1 MSGQRPHVCAIQRPQ
16 NSLAVL
22 TNVRQSVNAP
32 RRFLVEAAPI
42 FRSKAAKVGLRRLRR
57 LDVFD
62 VSLSLAQAFATAQD
76 DERRRLIMSTRL
88 CLLNEQL
95 QKLGAMEPPPEP
107 KPKKAKKVEPEIEL
121 PPEPVAPPPPA
132 PPKKEATLNMMDLG
146 NAAMLLMAAEEPEE
160 ETPQDEAP
168 EEEDHMAFLTASDD
182 DPADTPNEAEDHM
195 AFLTASDDSNETDT
209 GHNKD
214 IL

>member
-1 MSGQRPHVCAIQRPQ
+1 MAKSSKIEPAD
-16 NSLAVL
+16 L
-22 TNVRQSVNAP
+22 TLYQ
-32 RRFLVEAAPI
+32 EHME
-42 FRSKAAKVGLRRLRR
+42 KAAKVGLRRLRR

-95 QKLGAMEPPPEP
+95 QKLSAMEPPSEP

-121 PPEPVAPPPPA
+121 PLEPVAPPPPA

-168 EEEDHMAFLTASDD
+168 EEEDHMAFLTASDY
-182 DPADTPNEAEDHM
+182 DPADTPNETEDHM

-214 IL
+214 IM

>member
-1 MSGQRPHVCAIQRPQ
+1 MAKSSKIEPAD
-16 NSLAVL
+16 L
-22 TNVRQSVNAP
+22 TLYQ
-32 RRFLVEAAPI
+32 EHME
-42 FRSKAAKVGLRRLRR
+42 KAAKVGLRRLRR

-95 QKLGAMEPPPEP
+95 QKLSAMEPPSEP

-121 PPEPVAPPPPA
+121 PLEPVAPPPPA

-182 DPADTPNEAEDHM
+182 DPADTPNETEDHM

>member
-1 MSGQRPHVCAIQRPQ
+1 MAKSSKIEPAD
-16 NSLAVL
+16 L
-22 TNVRQSVNAP
+22 TLYQ
-32 RRFLVEAAPI
+32 EHME
-42 FRSKAAKVGLRRLRR
+42 KAAKVGLRRLRR

-95 QKLGAMEPPPEP
+95 QKLSAMEPPSEP

-121 PPEPVAPPPPA
+121 PPEPVAPPPPPA

-168 EEEDHMAFLTASDD
+168 EQEDHMAFLTASDD
-182 DPADTPNEAEDHM
+182 DPADTPNEAEDQM
-195 AFLTASDDSNETDT
+195 PFLTVSDDSNETDI

>member
-1 MSGQRPHVCAIQRPQ
+1 MAKSSKIEPAD
-16 NSLAVL
+16 L
-22 TNVRQSVNAP
+22 TLYQ
-32 RRFLVEAAPI
+32 EHME
-42 FRSKAAKVGLRRLRR
+42 KAAKVGLPRLRR

-95 QKLGAMEPPPEP
+95 QKLSAMEPPSEP

-121 PPEPVAPPPPA
+121 PLEPVAPPPP
-132 PPKKEATLNMMDLG
+132 PEPKKEATLNMMDLG

-182 DPADTPNEAEDHM
+182 DPADTPNETEDHM

>member
-1 MSGQRPHVCAIQRPQ
+1 MAKSSKIEPAD
-16 NSLAVL
+16 L
-22 TNVRQSVNAP
+22 TLYQ
-32 RRFLVEAAPI
+32 EHME
-42 FRSKAAKVGLRRLRR
+42 KAAKVGLRRLRR
-57 LDVFD
+57 LDIFD
-62 VSLSLAQAFATAQD
+62 VSLSLAQAFTTVQD
-76 DERRRLIMSTRL
+76 DERPRLIMSTRL

-95 QKLGAMEPPPEP
+95 QKLGKLAPAPEP

-121 PPEPVAPPPPA
+121 PPEPVEPPPPA

-146 NAAMLLMAAEEPEE
+146 NAAMLLMAADEPEAE
-160 ETPQDEAP
+160 PPQDEAP
-168 EEEDHMAFLTASDD
+168 EE
-182 DPADTPNEAEDHM
+182 EDHM